1 MNTNHFVSTNDSS
14 SSHSLEVAY
23 ENAELF
29 LESNG
34 MEICFLDH
42 RSIRKAPTAPPHLQ
56 GEVSINRGS
65 FPELKNI
72 GCSQLLNRRR
82 KTI

>member
-34 MEICFLDH
+34 MDIYILDQ
-42 RSIRKAPTAPPHLQ
+42 RPIRKAPTAPQHLQ
-56 GEVSINRGS
+56 GEVSFNRSS
-65 FPELKNI
+65 FPKLKNI
-72 GCSQLLNRRR
+72 GCSRILNRR

>member
-1 MNTNHFVSTNDSS
+1 MDANHHYVSTNDSS

-23 ENAELF
+23 QNAELF

-34 MEICFLDH
+34 VEICFLDH
-42 RSIRKAPTAPPHLQ
+42 GPICKESTAPHL
-56 GEVSINRGS
+56 
-65 FPELKNI
+65 ELKNI
-72 GCSQLLNRRR
+72 GFSQILNRRR